1 MARPAGKGWGC
12 RGREIRR
19 LPVSE
24 NVPFP
29 CISGVVYREK
39 GREDLSVPYVKRTVK
54 AGEVIETWKGH
65 TPRVHPNGAKRAK
78 NFKDTEKAQM
88 DANERRAEANLRWQL
103 NANFSKNDM
112 HVVLQYW
119 EKPTSIDEME
129 EDARKFLS
137 VLRKECKK
145 FGIVLKYVLAFETK
159 RMSNPHIHIVLNKM
173 SMEIITESWAKVTK
187 LGSANFKPLD
197 DRGNHAELAS
207 YFIKESKST
216 VARWKKGQKH
226 KKRFW
231 CSKNLEHPEPKY
243 EIIQSNSWK
252 KEPKARE
259 GYALYKDKNG
269 VTVHNGVSEITG
281 YAWQEYFEVKI
292 HPNPIR
298 RGNPSTVRSAT
309 APLPLGKGG
318 KIC

>member
-1 MARPAGKGWGC
+1 M
-12 RGREIRR
+12 
-19 LPVSE
+19 
-24 NVPFP
+24 
-29 CISGVVYREK
+29 
-39 GREDLSVPYVKRTVK
+39 PYVKRTVV
-54 AGEVIETWKGH
+54 AGDVIETLKEYTG
-65 TPRVHPNGAKRAK
+65 RVHTKGAKRAK

-88 DANERRAEANLRWQL
+88 KCNERRAEANLRWQM

-119 EKPTSIDEME
+119 EKPTGIEEME

-145 FGIVLKYVLAFETK
+145 NGVVLKYVLTFETK

-173 SMEIITESWAKVTK
+173 SMEIITGSWEKVTK

-216 VARWKKGQKH
+216 VARWKSGQKH

-231 CSKNLEHPEPKY
+231 CSQNLVHPEPKY
-243 EIIQSNSWK
+243 EIIPAKAWK
-252 KEPKARE
+252 KEPTARA
-259 GYALYKDKNG
+259 GYALYKDKEG
-269 VTVHNGVSEITG
+269 ATFRRGFHEVSG
-281 YAWQEYFEVKI
+281 YEWLEYFEVRIPVKGE
-292 HPNPIR
+292 PIR
-298 RGNPSTVRSAT
+298 RENNVHSRKEKM
-309 APLPLGKGG
+309 LL
-318 KIC
+318 